1 MPIPIRLAAA
11 GLAGLVL
18 VAANAG
24 PAGAA
29 PQQAPSAQTSLTTL
43 TTTVVTAAKPDKT
56 SALEA
61 RRVDRIKAPKLDWYQ
76 CFGDAEC
83 ATARLPLDYD
93 NPKGATTELALLRI
107 KAKDQKNKIGSLFVN
122 PGGPGGQATALAYAA
137 PFFLS
142 EGVLDKFDVVGVDP
156 RGIGFSDNVQCF
168 KSAKEQ
174 SPVLAGLDVAF
185 PYTEAEEARFVKAA
199 KAEGK
204 ACSTTGKKLAGAM
217 STAEVARDMDV
228 LRRSVGDKKLTYLGF
243 SYGSVLGQYYAN
255 MFPDRVRS
263 VAVDGVVDPTRWVGD
278 AKTKE
283 IPAFDRIRSA
293 DGAAKALREL
303 LVRCDKV
310 GGQRCSFAAG
320 DPVKNFET
328 IAQRLRAKPVVIEDP
343 EFGPI
348 TVTYADFIAMVLGS
362 LYAPDG
368 YRDVI
373 AIATDLYTLTEPPA
387 AVASATRAA
396 ARKAVVAAFRQSPAG
411 RPSLGFPYDNSLDAF
426 AGVMCTDTLNPKD
439 AGQFPA
445 LAAKADK
452 RAPYFGRPWA
462 WNTVWCARN
471 TWTVQDEDAYR
482 GPFTRNTAKAVLVVG
497 NHWDPAT
504 NYSGAVAA
512 AKLLPNSR
520 LLSSTNWG
528 HTAYGTSACATS
540 AIDAYLL
547 KGTLPAVGTVC
558 AGDLQPFAAQ
568 PGARG
573 AAMRTVRAGTDI
585 DELQKQDRPTSDN
598 AKRLPP
604 VITSV
609 PGSLTAR

>member
-11 GLAGLVL
+11 GLAGIVL

-29 PQQAPSAQTSLTTL
+29 PQQAPSAQTTP
-43 TTTVVTAAKPDKT
+43 TTTVVTAAKPDRT

-61 RRVDRIKAPKLDWYQ
+61 RRVDRVKAPKLDWYE

-122 PGGPGGQATALAYAA
+122 PGGPGGQATSLAYAA

-142 EGVLDKFDVVGVDP
+142 EEVLDKFDVVGVDP

-168 KSAKEQ
+168 KSAREQ
-174 SPVLAGLDVAF
+174 SPALAGLNVAF
-185 PYTEAEEARFVKAA
+185 PYTKAEEAAFIKSA
-199 KAEGK
+199 KAEGRG
-204 ACSTTGKKLAGAM
+204 CSTTGKKLAGAM

-228 LRRSVGDKKLTYLGF
+228 LRRSVGDKKLNYLGF
-243 SYGSVLGQYYAN
+243 SYGSALGQYYAN

-263 VAVDGVVDPTRWVGD
+263 VVVDGVIDPTQWVGN

-283 IPAFDRIRSA
+283 IPTFDRIRSA
-293 DGAAKALREL
+293 DGAAKALKEL
-303 LVRCDKV
+303 LVRCDKA
-310 GGQRCSFAAG
+310 GGQLCSFAAG

-328 IAQRLRAKPVVIEDP
+328 IAQRLRAKPLVIEDP

-348 TVTYADFIAMVLGS
+348 TVTYADFVSEVLGN

-368 YRDVI
+368 YRGVI
-373 AIATDLYTLTEPPA
+373 AIATDLYLLSEPPA
-387 AVASATRAA
+387 AAASATRAA
-396 ARKAVVAAFRQSPAG
+396 AGKAVAAKFRQSPAG

-426 AGVMCTDTLNPKD
+426 AGVVCTDTLNPKD

-462 WNTVWCARN
+462 WNSAWCARN

-512 AKLLPNSR
+512 ARLLPNSR

-547 KGTLPAVGTVC
+547 KGKLPAVGTVC
-558 AGDLQPFAAQ
+558 AGDVQPFVAQ
-568 PGARG
+568 PGAR
-573 AAMRTVRAGTDI
+573 AAAAVRTVRASTDI
-585 DELQKQDRPTSDN
+585 AELAKQARPTSN
-598 AKRLPP
+598 KAKKLPP
-604 VITSV
+604 VITAV
-609 PGSLTAR
+609 PGSLTSR